1 MLLTE
6 PVVKRID
13 AIASAIFIGNAIE
26 VLEASN
32 QGGDY
37 AKNIALLASSAY
49 DLAVLFCETRTAKL
63 EQLQK
68 DSSNVN

>member
-26 VLEASN
+26 VLDASN

-37 AKNIALLASSAY
+37 AKNITLLASAAY

-68 DSSNVN
+68 DSSNDN